1 MRPRNYITLPMIKER
16 NKYLVRVSE
25 LTGIST
31 DCIMGCRRFHEI
43 VVARAIL
50 AWVLT
55 DLCGY
60 TTIQA
65 GILLRKH
72 YSSVIY
78 LRKKLTTAI
87 RLPMDIVAIM
97 EDLKIYNQQLKQQQ
111 NEQQKD

>member
-1 MRPRNYITLPMIKER
+1 MIKER

-31 DCIMGCRRFHEI
+31 GCIMGCRRFHEI

-97 EDLKIYNQQLKQQQ
+97 EDLKIYNKQLQQ
-111 NEQQKD
+111 NEQQKN